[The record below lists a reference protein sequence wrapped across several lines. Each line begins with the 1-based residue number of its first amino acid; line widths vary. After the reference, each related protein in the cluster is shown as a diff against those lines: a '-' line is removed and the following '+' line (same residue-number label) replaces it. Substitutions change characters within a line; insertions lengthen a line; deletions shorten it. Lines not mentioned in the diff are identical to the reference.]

1 MKSIYLGLL
10 QQSPV
15 APRTHTSPWSCT
27 MIACT
32 AGMSSTDSIRTARVN
47 AKSFFIIFN
56 SLSMMCLWWF
66 SVVVRRESPCGL
78 YAIMVLVGQRA
89 QGAPGRIPEGGY
101 AVGSVKDTPWI
112 HPLRVSVSSC
122 SLRACRNPPIRIRH
136 VCSPYSRLQ
145 AARRKRPFVCHKP
158 FTSFPFSKRTEWS
171 H

>member
-1 MKSIYLGLL
+1 MYLGLL

-32 AGMSSTDSIRTARVN
+32 AGMSSTYSIRTARVN
-47 AKSFFIIFN
+47 AKIFFIIFHP
-56 SLSMMCLWWF
+56 LSMMCLWWF
-66 SVVVRRESPCGL
+66 SVVVRREFPCGL
-78 YAIMVLVGQRA
+78 YAIMVLIGQRA
-89 QGAPGRIPEGGY
+89 QAAPGGYREEGMRSAPSY
-101 AVGSVKDTPWI
+101 T
-112 HPLRVSVSSC
+112 LC
-122 SLRACRNPPIRIRH
+122 ACRDPQERIRH

-158 FTSFPFSKRTEWS
+158 FPTFPFSKKTEWS

>member
-1 MKSIYLGLL
+1 
-10 QQSPV
+10 
-15 APRTHTSPWSCT
+15 

-136 VCSPYSRLQ
+136 VCSPYSRLW
-145 AARRKRPFVCHKP
+145 AVRRKIPFVCHKP
-158 FTSFPFSKRTEWS
+158 FTSFPFPKRTEQLR
-171 H
+171 